1 MGNRQ
6 KEQNQSQIFDL
17 ICTSLTQKGKDQMFK
32 KDQMNQFLE
41 MIPVS
46 YKKIL
51 DMNLADLRK
60 EGKLINKK
68 KSDLSRSSRELILRR
83 LEVVEMAK
91 QADKIA
97 KEEAAKEEAAAT
109 EEPTKESKLVIQETT
124 NE

>member
-41 MIPVS
+41 MIPAS

-97 KEEAAKEEAAAT
+97 KEEAAKEEAAT